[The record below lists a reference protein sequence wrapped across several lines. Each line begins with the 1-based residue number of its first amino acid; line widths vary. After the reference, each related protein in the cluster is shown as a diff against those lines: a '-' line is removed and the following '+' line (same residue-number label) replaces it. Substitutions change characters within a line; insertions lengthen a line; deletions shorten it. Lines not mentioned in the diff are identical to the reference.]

1 MRRGWTLDLMRRRPD
16 STYGVVEALIVRSID
31 EARRRGIAAL
41 SLGMTPRVIASP
53 DTPRRL
59 ERAWRAM
66 YWGLDRFQ
74 RSRSLHSF
82 KEKFGPC
89 WEDRYLVVPS
99 ISTLPEVM
107 VALVRAHVPPV
118 SATAAWLRSLLSTEH
133 TKPGRRALA

>member
-1 MRRGWTLDLMRRRPD
+1 
-16 STYGVVEALIVRSID
+16 
-31 EARRRGIAAL
+31 EARRRGIAEL
-41 SLGMTPRVIASP
+41 SLGMTPRVIASS

-99 ISTLPEVM
+99 MSTLPEVM
-107 VALVRAHVPPV
+107 VALVRAHVPPLP
-118 SATAAWLRSLLSTEH
+118 ATAAWIRSALSPARPE
-133 TKPGRRALA
+133 PGRPVAA

>member
-1 MRRGWTLDLMRRRPD
+1 
-16 STYGVVEALIVRSID
+16 
-31 EARRRGIAAL
+31 
-41 SLGMTPRVIASP
+41 
-53 DTPRRL
+53 
-59 ERAWRAM
+59 M

-74 RSRSLHSF
+74 RSRSLHRF

-99 ISTLPEVM
+99 TSTLPEVM

-118 SATAAWLRSLLSTEH
+118 SAAAAWLRSLLSPER